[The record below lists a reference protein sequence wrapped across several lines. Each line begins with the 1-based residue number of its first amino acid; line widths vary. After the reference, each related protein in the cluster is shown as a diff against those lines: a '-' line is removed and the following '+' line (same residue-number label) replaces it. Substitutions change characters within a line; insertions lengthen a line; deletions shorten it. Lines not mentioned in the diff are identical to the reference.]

1 MPETTEKRRL
11 EIATRGNTALAM
23 TVVREEGG
31 RILYLGLGGPAASVN
46 AIQAEVNHK
55 SNKSEHSVWM
65 VEYEG
70 RKITQY
76 EKLHRSYDETTRFR
90 MMPVL
95 AISDGFFAGGTFD
108 LSITAQRPAL
118 EKGDKPDPNRK
129 LEFTMLLR
137 PGMNEADLFYRLA
150 SAHVP
155 VPMLEDWREQIW
167 EVVKDLNPEETDECG
182 VKTLICEGMAPM
194 FDRAYTVT
202 LRPSVLE
209 AVITDLGRTGRIH
222 AGQEVN

>member
-1 MPETTEKRRL
+1 MPETTEKPRL
-11 EIATRGNTALAM
+11 EIATRGNTAFAM
-23 TVVREEGG
+23 TLVREDGG
-31 RILYLGLGGPAASVN
+31 RILYLGLGGPAPAVN
-46 AIQAEVNHK
+46 AIQAQVNSK
-55 SNKSEHSVWM
+55 SSNSDHSVWL

-76 EKLHRSYDETTRFR
+76 KKLHRKYDETTRFR

-108 LSITAQRPAL
+108 LSITAQRPSL

-137 PGMNEADLFYRLA
+137 PGMEAPDLFYRLA

-155 VPMLEDWREQIW
+155 VPMLEDWREPIW
-167 EVVKDLNPEETDECG
+167 EVVKDLNPEEADECG
-182 VKTLICEGMAPM
+182 VKTLICEGMAPV

-209 AVITDLGRTGRIH
+209 ALITDLGRAGQIH